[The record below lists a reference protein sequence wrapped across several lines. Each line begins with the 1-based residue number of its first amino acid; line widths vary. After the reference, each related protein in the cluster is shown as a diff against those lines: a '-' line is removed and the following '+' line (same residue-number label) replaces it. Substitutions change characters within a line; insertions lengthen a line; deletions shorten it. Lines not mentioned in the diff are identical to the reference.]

1 MGFGFYSMVCAFKML
16 KVTVMQIPCH
26 YLING
31 FQGKASQ
38 FSLRLYNGHNCCLFT
53 KYIISNALSY
63 GLLNFLRYSGVF
75 ALVTRFLNQAEK
87 ESPKAA
93 AVMFL
98 GAAKE
103 IALHKDPAL

>member
-1 MGFGFYSMVCAFKML
+1 MKDVVADTPSYS
-16 KVTVMQIPCH
+16 
-26 YLING
+26 
-31 FQGKASQ
+31 
-38 FSLRLYNGHNCCLFT
+38 
-53 KYIISNALSY
+53 
-63 GLLNFLRYSGVF
+63 LLNFLRYSGVF
-75 ALVTRFLNQAEK
+75 ALVTRFLNQADQ